1 MTRVTGKPVVVPT
14 TSPAQT
20 TKLAE
25 VERPP
30 STVVTR
36 AVAETSRP
44 LTGADVDRTPR
55 LASASNGVNQVMLTR
70 LQNSGVH
77 PFVADIREHSARNA
91 AALREQNLELLR
103 QKGEAD
109 PEAKLQALEQQAA
122 DRLQVLVR
130 RSAKGFGGILRDL
143 RMKTVWEEPGK
154 RDSKY
159 LEYREEVERGLG
171 MFGYRPCYGYASVDA
186 STQGACTEYGDI
198 VLGLKG
204 VADRTSFCLFD
215 SFDQGTRDNYEQNC
229 FTFEDVPELLVNQQ
243 LSGLFQEMPFA
254 YDEAQIFG
262 GVVAADI
269 ARVEIPDDPAYDA
282 LAQRTREVMPWTE
295 VARYA
300 KPKSEP

>member
-1 MTRVTGKPVVVPT
+1 MTRVTAKPVVVP
-14 TSPAQT
+14 PAPMT
-20 TKLAE
+20 AATE
-25 VERPP
+25 VAPVEQPAA
-30 STVVTR
+30 TV
-36 AVAETSRP
+36 ANGVAETTRP
-44 LTGADVDRTPR
+44 LTGSDVDRTPR
-55 LASASNGVNQVMLTR
+55 LATAGTGVNQVMLTR

-77 PFVADIREHSARNA
+77 PFVADIKEISARNA

-103 QKGEAD
+103 KNGEAD
-109 PEAKLQALEQQAA
+109 PEAKLQALEKQAG
-122 DRLQVLVR
+122 DQLQVLVR
-130 RSAKGFGGILRDL
+130 RSAKGFTGILRDL

-159 LEYREEVERGLG
+159 LEYREETERALG

-186 STQGACTEYGDI
+186 STRGACTEYGDI

-215 SFDQGTRDNYEQNC
+215 SFDQGTRENYEQNC
-229 FTFEDVPELLVNQQ
+229 FTFKDVAELLVNQQ
-243 LSGLFQEMPFA
+243 LTGLFKEMPYA

-269 ARVEIPDDPAYDA
+269 ARVEIPDDPAYDE
-282 LAQRTREVMPWTE
+282 LAQRTHEVMPWAE
-295 VARYA
+295 VARYT